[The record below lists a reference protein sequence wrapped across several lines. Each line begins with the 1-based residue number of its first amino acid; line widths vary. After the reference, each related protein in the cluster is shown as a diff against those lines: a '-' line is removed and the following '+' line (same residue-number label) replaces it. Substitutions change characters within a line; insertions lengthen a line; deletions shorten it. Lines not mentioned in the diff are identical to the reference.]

1 MVATMKRSSAAF
13 ALVAAVG
20 LQMMCTKLDI
30 PVTKI
35 ARNVF
40 SSATP
45 PPVEAK
51 HCPVYTCADGAL
63 AKELTVVVTV
73 KDACS
78 QMPGFVKALEDV
90 VGTDTAR
97 PPAPGFDARPRVFS
111 SGGAARG
118 TKGTPRRAP
127 PRRSS

>member
-1 MVATMKRSSAAF
+1 MLTSMKRSSAAF

-97 PPAPGFDARPRVFS
+97 PPAPACDARPRARG
-111 SGGAARG
+111 SGRAARG
-118 TKGTPRRAP
+118 TEEPTRRAP

>member
-1 MVATMKRSSAAF
+1 MQTIKRSSAAF

-51 HCPVYTCADGAL
+51 HCPALIVTYPKFDSCDPLDLGAR
-63 AKELTVVVTV
+63 AAPR
-73 KDACS
+73 DRAR
-78 QMPGFVKALEDV
+78 FVFPNRD
-90 VGTDTAR
+90 
-97 PPAPGFDARPRVFS
+97 S
-111 SGGAARG
+111 
-118 TKGTPRRAP
+118 
-127 PRRSS
+127 